1 MAGFFPVQGR
11 PGRVNRS
18 RHSVRHSSSARRG
31 QRGDLVHHRIFL
43 SLFIARGACHSGI
56 CAPLPNVDLWSEYPL
71 GSADHHQRHTGLPAT
86 LKSHG
91 FVVIRALADA
101 ARCAEIRR
109 AARAQLLAKAAP
121 LEYEADL
128 HYPGAPASRRAGGGE
143 TVRRLLNAYDRDR
156 VFRCWAAWPSI
167 VDWMQMYFGEPVMLT
182 KAHHNCIMTKHP
194 VYGSLTGWHRD
205 ARYWSF

>member
-56 CAPLPNVDLWSEYPL
+56 CAPLPNVDLWSEYPPGTAQIFIICVAAL
-71 GSADHHQRHTGLPAT
+71 NPESDKKRMSKALEQIAT

-101 ARCAEIRR
+101 AR
-109 AARAQLLAKAAP
+109 
-121 LEYEADL
+121 
-128 HYPGAPASRRAGGGE
+128 
-143 TVRRLLNAYDRDR
+143 
-156 VFRCWAAWPSI
+156 
-167 VDWMQMYFGEPVMLT
+167 
-182 KAHHNCIMTKHP
+182 
-194 VYGSLTGWHRD
+194 
-205 ARYWSF
+205 